1 MRVFR
6 YSRAL
11 SWTVGLGLAQV
22 GEFAFVIAKAGQHS
36 GNLSAESFSLM
47 IAVTVVSMVATPAFF
62 WIGEF
67 ISKGSQAE
75 DPLETSNVIEHEV
88 PIVVRVE
95 EVEDID
101 TLSSLTVEEIVQPQ
115 LEVGL
120 EMVRQSLLS
129 LGIDEARV
137 FTLLGQLRAERYE
150 PMRHPNNR
158 LLNDAR
164 FLTASKFLEF
174 LWIEI
179 NDTSPLVNVSISGS
193 GMRER

>member
-1 MRVFR
+1 M
-6 YSRAL
+6 
-11 SWTVGLGLAQV
+11 V
-22 GEFAFVIAKAGQHS
+22 GEIKRVRR
-36 GNLSAESFSLM
+36 
-47 IAVTVVSMVATPAFF
+47 
-62 WIGEF
+62 
-67 ISKGSQAE
+67 
-75 DPLETSNVIEHEV
+75 DV
-88 PIVVRVE
+88 PVVVRVE

-179 NDTSPLVNVSISGS
+179 NEMSPLVNVSIGGS
-193 GMRER
+193 DMRERFGLSVVAVIRNDEYFPTPKPDFTIFAGDALGIIGTRTQLRSLLEGNQGS